1 MASALLRTEISA
13 PVPSAPATPELEK
26 LGWHAGTLVERKQLA
41 AVLRIKAL
49 WGLDCFPLAV
59 CGFGEGDRSA
69 NKQTIVLAASSLVA
83 FLARHKMFD
92 ASPLLV
98 RQFSPN
104 QDRPPQ
110 LRS

>member
-1 MASALLRTEISA
+1 
-13 PVPSAPATPELEK
+13 
-26 LGWHAGTLVERKQLA
+26 
-41 AVLRIKAL
+41 
-49 WGLDCFPLAV
+49 
-59 CGFGEGDRSA
+59 
-69 NKQTIVLAASSLVA
+69 
-83 FLARHKMFD
+83 MFD

>member
-49 WGLDCFPLAV
+49 WCLNCFLAGV
-59 CGFGEGDRSA
+59 AAVGEEHLP
-69 NKQTIVLAASSLVA
+69 TIV
-83 FLARHKMFD
+83 
-92 ASPLLV
+92 
-98 RQFSPN
+98 
-104 QDRPPQ
+104 Q
-110 LRS
+110 LG